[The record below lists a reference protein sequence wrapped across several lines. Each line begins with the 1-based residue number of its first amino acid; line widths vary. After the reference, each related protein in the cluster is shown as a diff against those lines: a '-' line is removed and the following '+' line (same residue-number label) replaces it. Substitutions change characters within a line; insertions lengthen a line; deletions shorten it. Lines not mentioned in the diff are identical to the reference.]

1 MQRNRLLPSEVVYQP
16 SAQTATGKQ
25 ERTWNFVKRS
35 GSLVLP
41 VEMSISFSTSTWNF
55 MPTLWEAIQG
65 MNAYGIILND
75 IGMEPLIDELQQ
87 LASISSSLWKATR
100 RKQHQEDTGLKD
112 FESCFEDNGLRL
124 FPLDSMIFWKYSHL
138 FSWKASAAAFGSTT
152 LAGSWKLLGVSAKWA
167 TQKIQFADLVHFFT
181 MLHAVSWFIPFDSV
195 CL

>member
-1 MQRNRLLPSEVVYQP
+1 
-16 SAQTATGKQ
+16 
-25 ERTWNFVKRS
+25 
-35 GSLVLP
+35 
-41 VEMSISFSTSTWNF
+41 

-124 FPLDSMIFWKYSHL
+124 FPLDFMILEYSHL

-152 LAGSWKLLGVSAKWA
+152 LAGSWELLGVSAKWA
-167 TQKIQFADLVHFFT
+167 TQKIQFADFVHFFT
-181 MLHAVSWFIPFDSV
+181 MLYRDSFAFILFV
-195 CL
+195 CRFLLNLDLQKKLRPCDGSFSHSLHLFALFCQ